1 MNLDE
6 EAIKN
11 KESVEKIVDEIL
23 VLIERHN
30 KNVHESTNTFLYWL
44 FGIGKTDEKVI
55 KANEISNEIYPL
67 VDKLSELMGERIA
80 LDNQKF
86 EWNIPKDIYSAGMHD
101 DWIKEVHSNVSFMTF
116 HTTEPWTP
124 FNPLTD
130 LTYNQNEIKLN
141 Y

>member
-1 MNLDE
+1 VNLDE

-11 KESVEKIVDEIL
+11 KESVEKIVDDIL
-23 VLIERHN
+23 ALIERHN
-30 KNVHESTNTFLYWL
+30 KNVHESTNTLLYWL

-55 KANEISNEIYPL
+55 KANEISTEIYLL
-67 VDKLSELMGERIA
+67 VDKLSDLMGERIA

-116 HTTEPWTP
+116 HTCEPWTP

-130 LTYNQNEIKLN
+130 LTYNHNEIKLN

>member
-55 KANEISNEIYPL
+55 KANEISNEVYPL
-67 VDKLSELMGERIA
+67 VDKLSELMGKGIA

-86 EWNIPKDIYSAGMHD
+86 EWNVPKDIYSAGMHD

-116 HTTEPWTP
+116 HIIEPWTP

-130 LTYNQNEIKLN
+130 LTYNHNEIKLN